1 MDKFNL
7 NEAFDK
13 VFELSLQEKLNEDI
27 EDLCEMFNNE
37 NNDFLDTITIL
48 QEAMLLEFKE
58 GDGSPEEEPKE
69 EDKKKITIGK
79 KDEDKL
85 DKLDSNLDSNHLN
98 TISNIYSQ
106 AMAQYD
112 KMTKNISDKAMEKRI
127 EDKI

>member
-58 GDGSPEEEPKE
+58 GD
-69 EDKKKITIGK
+69 IFLVI
-79 KDEDKL
+79 
-85 DKLDSNLDSNHLN
+85 
-98 TISNIYSQ
+98 
-106 AMAQYD
+106 
-112 KMTKNISDKAMEKRI
+112 
-127 EDKI
+127 